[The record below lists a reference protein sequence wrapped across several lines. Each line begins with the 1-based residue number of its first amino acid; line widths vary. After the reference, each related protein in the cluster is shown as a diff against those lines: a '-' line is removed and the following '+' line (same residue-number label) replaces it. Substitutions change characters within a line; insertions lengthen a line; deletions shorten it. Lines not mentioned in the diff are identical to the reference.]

1 MTTDGDTMGNADEWA
16 DEIYD
21 DEVPPRGE
29 PFLTP
34 EARVFTGAGLILAGL
49 MGTGLFQFLSYF
61 MLNGN
66 NGNTARWVQYSLYAG
81 PIAVLALAAAGLAW
95 PVHRQPVSRLV
106 HGLASAVVI
115 VGLVMAGAVVAG
127 LLAVA
132 AGGPDATL

>member
-16 DEIYD
+16 DELHD
-21 DEVPPRGE
+21 DEVPPWGE

-34 EARVFTGAGLILAGL
+34 EARAFTGAGLILAGL

-81 PIAVLALAAAGLAW
+81 PIAVLALAAAALAW
-95 PVHRQPVSRLV
+95 PVHREPVSRLV

-115 VGLVMAGAVVAG
+115 VGLVMAAAVVAG

-132 AGGPDATL
+132 AGGTDATL